1 MLLKSKE
8 ALNLS
13 AAAYDKLLAAG
24 WFRGAR
30 FMNKPEYI
38 CVKGELFSPV
48 HVRLPLEGH
57 ELTKSLRKINRIN
70 EDRFRW
76 QMCPCDVDE
85 DAERLYRAQKEDFQ
99 AFIYP
104 NLEEA
109 IYSARGNNSFK
120 TFSIRVYEG
129 DKLVAMSFFDVG
141 QNSMASLLGLH
152 DKDYYKESLGNFT
165 ILKEIEVAKRMGL
178 KYYYPGYVLDDLKV
192 FGYKLRFGK
201 FQFKDT
207 NRRWRSLDHFEFGK
221 TESAHFKSK
230 FQKLVSWL
238 ETNGMKGQT
247 RIYPLHYAFNPGIDQ
262 SQFYRYPMYYELD
275 VNGVKHAASY
285 DPDKKT
291 FVWSQIVKSPL
302 HHRLL
307 LGLELSI
314 DLKTQPIYEMHL
326 LEAVKEIHL
335 PIDIL
340 DQLEISSV
348 TPTGQWSEP
357 ITSLSIKAS
366 FK

>member
-13 AAAYDKLLAAG
+13 ASTYDKLLAAG

-38 CVKGELFSPV
+38 CVKGDLFSPV
-48 HVRLPLEGH
+48 HVRLPLENH
-57 ELTKSLRKINRIN
+57 ELSKSLRKINRIN

-85 DAERLYRAQKEDFQ
+85 ESERLYKNQKEDFQ

-109 IYSARGNNSFK
+109 ILSARGDNSFR
-120 TFSIRVYEG
+120 TFSIRVYDG
-129 DKLVAMSFFDVG
+129 DRLVAVSFFDVG

-152 DKDYYKESLGNFT
+152 DKAYTKESLGNFT

-201 FQFKDT
+201 FQFKDVS
-207 NRRWRSLDHFEFGK
+207 RRWKPISQFEFGK
-221 TESAHFKSK
+221 TESALFKNK
-230 FQKLVSWL
+230 FNQLVQWL
-238 ETNGMKGQT
+238 ENNGMKGNR

-275 VNGVKHAASY
+275 MNNEKYAASF
-285 DPDKKT
+285 DPDKNT

-314 DLKTQPIYEMHL
+314 DLKTQSIYQKHL
-326 LEAVKEIHL
+326 LEAVKEIHI
-335 PIDIL
+335 PIEVL

-357 ITSLSIKAS
+357 ITSLSMKAS

>member
-57 ELTKSLRKINRIN
+57 ELTKSLRKTNRIN

-120 TFSIRVYEG
+120 TFSIRVYDG

-152 DKDYYKESLGNFT
+152 DKAYYKESLGNFT

-207 NRRWRSLDHFEFGK
+207 TRRWRSIEHFEFGK
-221 TESAHFKSK
+221 TESAHFKAK

-238 ETNGMKGQT
+238 ETNGMKGNT

-262 SQFYRYPMYYELD
+262 SQFYRYPMYYELE

-326 LEAVKEIHL
+326 LEAVKEIDL